1 MRKILIHLKKIDW
14 LMVISA
20 LLLSAFGLLS
30 IYSSSFY
37 RADFSCFKKQALFL
51 GLGLFLMILFSFFD
65 WRIFQENS
73 YLILIL
79 YFLSCLSLLGL
90 FFFAPSVRG
99 THSWYKWKDFALHP
113 VEFVKPVLIILLAKH
128 FSLRHIEIYR
138 LRHIFS
144 SGLYFL
150 VPAFLLFL
158 QPDMGQVI
166 IVVLIWLGVLVVS
179 GIRLKQFLALV
190 LIFLLV
196 SLAGWFTVLKPYQK
210 ERIISFVA
218 PYYDPL
224 GSSWS
229 QNQSKIAIGSGGILG
244 QGIKKGGQ
252 TQLGFL
258 SEPQTDFIFAAIAEE
273 TGLLGVSLLLF
284 LFALLLWRIMRIAFF
299 AQKNFPRLFSLGFVI
314 LLVSQI
320 FINVGMNLGI
330 LPVIGIPL
338 PFVSYGGSNLIANF
352 IVLGLIQNL
361 IINP

>member
-1 MRKILIHLKKIDW
+1 
-14 LMVISA
+14 MVISA
-20 LLLSAFGLLS
+20 LLLSGFGLLS

-37 RADFSCFKKQALFL
+37 RADFSFFKKQVIFL
-51 GLGLFLMILFSFFD
+51 GLGLFLMVLFSFFD
-65 WRIFQENS
+65 WRIFRENS

-79 YFLSCLSLLGL
+79 YFLSCFCLLGL
-90 FFFAPSVRG
+90 FFFAPSIRG
-99 THSWYKWKDFALHP
+99 THSWYKWENFAFHP

-150 VPAFLLFL
+150 PPAFLLFL

-166 IVVLIWLGVLVVS
+166 IVVLIWLGMLVVS

-190 LIFLLV
+190 LIFLFVFLV
-196 SLAGWFTVLKPYQK
+196 GWFTALKPYQK
-210 ERIISFVA
+210 ERIISFLA
-218 PYYDPL
+218 PYDTL

-244 QGIKKGGQ
+244 QGIKEGGQ

-284 LFALLLWRIMRIAFF
+284 LFAFLLWRITRIAFF

-314 LLVSQI
+314 LLASQT
-320 FINVGMNLGI
+320 FINIGMNLGI

-352 IVLGLIQNL
+352 ICLGLVQNL
-361 IINP
+361 IVNP